1 MGDSLCFFCSVSS
14 RLYLGITTPALFGN
28 AGAFCAMNDNM
39 ATVEKDINETSEKID
54 EVKRIVQERALALE
68 YKKQIP

>member
-1 MGDSLCFFCSVSS
+1 
-14 RLYLGITTPALFGN
+14 
-28 AGAFCAMNDNM
+28 M

-68 YKKQIP
+68 YKKQIRSLLFVDQIAFSWQDQGLAIQYHLRVSETECALSSAG